1 MSAWPAS
8 KEAATVAAILV
19 VGEKRE
25 VEEKFF
31 PPSFSLFVF
40 FVFLR
45 VLCRFDQGRSLLSTT
60 AFYKLRLLTLSPKAF
75 QSLLPSF
82 SPRHEITHIYIL
94 HTYITESNQNTA
106 CAAPWRRSLRGNRRN
121 SSFSPTLS
129 PLLHQALPSFSPS
142 LPVESRRPA
151 RARGRPRRR
160 LPHR

>member
-1 MSAWPAS
+1 M
-8 KEAATVAAILV
+8 AAILV

-106 CAAPWRRSLRGNRRN
+106 CAAPWRRSLRGNRRQ
-121 SSFSPTLS
+121 FVLFADALS
-129 PLLHQALPSFSPS
+129 PSASGPS
-142 LPVESRRPA
+142 LVLPVS
-151 RARGRPRRR
+151 ARGISQASTSAGSSSTAAASQVSTVGW
-160 LPHR
+160 